1 MASLAHTTVSDAEVR
16 VITRWL
22 KTRHAH
28 RRTHG
33 WPSWLRRLVYTEEI
47 RSSSLLLCT
56 VDFLDEVV
64 QWQYFLI
71 FFVLCYVC
79 CMHAM
84 VRCAMLCEGYASG
97 AAVNR

>member
-1 MASLAHTTVSDAEVR
+1 
-16 VITRWL
+16 
-22 KTRHAH
+22 
-28 RRTHG
+28 
-33 WPSWLRRLVYTEEI
+33 
-47 RSSSLLLCT
+47 